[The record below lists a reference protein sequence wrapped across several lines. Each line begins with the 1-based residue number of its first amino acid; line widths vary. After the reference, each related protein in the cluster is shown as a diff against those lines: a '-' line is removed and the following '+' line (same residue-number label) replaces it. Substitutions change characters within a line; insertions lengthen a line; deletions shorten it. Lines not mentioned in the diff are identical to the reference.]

1 MTEILGRG
9 DVAMNL
15 VGLILIAALSG
26 GIVVVSLR
34 LRASAS
40 SARMWVDSDH
50 LPDEDWQQSAH
61 SARSR
66 GVAWPQDPFGLTR
79 ESGLYRA
86 VKDQLGS

>member
-1 MTEILGRG
+1 MPEILVGG

-26 GIVVVSLR
+26 CIVAVSLR

-40 SARMWVDSDH
+40 SAGAWLDGDRLH
-50 LPDEDWQQSAH
+50 EEH
-61 SARSR
+61 SPSQAQPVRNP
-66 GVAWPQDPFGLTR
+66 GAAWLQNPFGIKG

-86 VKDQLGS
+86 VKDQLGG

>member
-1 MTEILGRG
+1 MMEILGRG
-9 DVAMNL
+9 DVVMNL

-26 GIVVVSLR
+26 GIVAVSLR

-40 SARMWVDSDH
+40 SAWMWVEGDRLS
-50 LPDEDWQQSAH
+50 EENWQPPTEPTGY
-61 SARSR
+61 RS
-66 GVAWPQDPFGLTR
+66 GWLQDPFGFKS

>member
-1 MTEILGRG
+1 MMGILGRG

-26 GIVVVSLR
+26 GIVAVSLR

-40 SARMWVDSDH
+40 SARMWIESDR
-50 LPDEDWQQSAH
+50 LPEEDWQQPTQ

-66 GVAWPQDPFGLTR
+66 GVTWLQDPFGLKG

-86 VKDQLGS
+86 VKDQIGS